1 MKKAYSYYKS
11 EDLAFL
17 GLSVIGGHLFGPIVP
32 QNPSPWLLET
42 FALNREIPLNS
53 EKAKSELLITPVLV
67 ELRKQ
72 NPKKFTFFS
81 GYQFDVDTSRGLKGF
96 CDYLISTR
104 YNAAFLVNPIV
115 AVVEAKQNQ
124 DLFDAS
130 PQCIAEMYAAKL
142 FNEQAGDLQPYIYG
156 AVTNGYEWL
165 FLKLENDTV
174 VIDKERYGLK
184 NLPELLGVWQLIID
198 SFSDLVGGVPRTT

>member
-11 EDLAFL
+11 EDLALL
-17 GLSVIGGHLFGPIVP
+17 GLSVIGGYLFGPIVP
-32 QNPSPWLLET
+32 QKPSQWLLDT
-42 FALNREIPLNS
+42 FALNREIPMNS

-72 NPKKFTFFS
+72 NPQRFTFFS
-81 GYQFDVDTSRGLKGF
+81 GYQFDVDSRRGLKGF

-104 YNAAFLVNPIV
+104 YNAAFLVSPIV
-115 AVVEAKQNQ
+115 VVVEAKQNQ

-130 PQCIAEMYAAKL
+130 PQCTAEMYAAKL

-174 VIDKERYGLK
+174 VIDRERYGLK

-198 SFSDLVGGVPRTT
+198 SFSDLVVQNQT